1 MRSLA
6 GVSGLLAACYF
17 ITATSPAWAQG
28 PASPP
33 TPIGPPPPVSIG
45 VTAAPTQ
52 GGDTIYLKGGAVVR
66 GTLSVAVPGA
76 PVTIQLPNGQTLT
89 LQWNMVDHID
99 RASTP
104 APPAAAPPPQAPA
117 TMQGPPPAASIVV
130 HIDTDSPSLVL
141 QAQTPGGR
149 WDGRGGWT
157 TVCQGSCD
165 QPVPLGVLYRVSG
178 DGVRSSRPFQIGGQ
192 PGGRAQLV
200 ATTASSGSFT
210 TGIVLASV
218 GGAAAVIGLSLTL
231 LGLVVGTYCGFG
243 VSCTGD
249 AGLITGGLVTT
260 GVGVVGIVIGIV
272 LASGNARSKVQQ
284 VASASGDGSSVRFA
298 LGSPDRPAPQW
309 RDVTLD
315 SPSTSRATVRVPIF
329 GASF

>member
-28 PASPP
+28 PAPTP

-45 VTAAPTQ
+45 VTPAPAQ
-52 GGDTIYLKGGAVVR
+52 GSDTIYLKGGAVVR

-76 PVTIQLPNGQTLT
+76 PITIQLPNGQTLT
-89 LQWNMVDHID
+89 IQWNMVDHID
-99 RASTP
+99 RASTL

-117 TMQGPPPAASIVV
+117 TVQGPPPAASIVV
-130 HIDTDSPSLVL
+130 HVDTDSPSLVL

-165 QPVPLGVLYRVSG
+165 QPVPLGVLYRISG

-231 LGLVVGTYCGFG
+231 LGLFVGAYCGFG
-243 VSCTGD
+243 TSCTGD

-260 GVGVVGIVIGIV
+260 GVGVVGIVVGIV
-272 LASGNARSKVQQ
+272 LAAGNAHSKVDQ
-284 VASASGDGSSVRFA
+284 VAFGDGGSIRFA
-298 LGSPDRPAPQW
+298 LGSPDKRWPQSQG
-309 RDVTLD
+309 RETTLD
-315 SPSTSRATVRVPIF
+315 STAGATVRVPVF